1 MFKSLA
7 LAALIAV
14 LLAFLGFQYYITS
27 VPELVEPIA
36 VEDARFIEQ
45 DNSLI
50 VTFQGSAGRRF
61 TFGLR
66 GDVTSEPE
74 QTALFFIR
82 NPDLVPYVYW
92 PGFRSNDE
100 KRVLELLE
108 YWSES
113 HLPAEQLETF
123 TQAGPGELMPD
134 RLGGEA
140 AAYRIY
146 QVLEARN

>member
-50 VTFQGSAGRRF
+50 VTFQGSAGHRF

-66 GDVTSEPE
+66 GDVTNDPD

-113 HLPAEQLETF
+113 HLPADQLESF
-123 TQAGPGELMPD
+123 RQAEPGELMPD

>member
-50 VTFQGSAGRRF
+50 VTFQGSAGHRF

-66 GDVTSEPE
+66 GDVINDPA

-113 HLPAEQLETF
+113 HLPADQLESF
-123 TQAGPGELMPD
+123 RQAEPGELMPD

>member
-1 MFKSLA
+1 MIKSLA

-36 VEDARFIEQ
+36 VEDARFIEK
-45 DNSLI
+45 DNSLL
-50 VTFQGSAGRRF
+50 VTFQGSAGHRF

-66 GDVTSEPE
+66 GDVTNNPK

-92 PGFRSNDE
+92 PGLRSNDE

-108 YWSES
+108 YWVKS
-113 HLPAEQLETF
+113 HLPTAQLESF
-123 TQAGPGELMPD
+123 QQAQPGELTPEN
-134 RLGGEA
+134 LGGEA
-140 AAYRIY
+140 AVYRIY
-146 QVLEARN
+146 QILEGRN

>member
-50 VTFQGSAGRRF
+50 VTFQGSAGHRF

-66 GDVTSEPE
+66 GDVTSDPD

-113 HLPAEQLETF
+113 HLPADQLESF
-123 TQAGPGELMPD
+123 RQAKPEELMPE

>member
-1 MFKSLA
+1 MFKSLS

-50 VTFQGSAGRRF
+50 VTFQGSAGHRF

-66 GDVTSEPE
+66 GDVTNDPD

-113 HLPAEQLETF
+113 HLPADQLESF
-123 TQAGPGELMPD
+123 RQAEPGELMPD

-146 QVLEARN
+146 QVLAGRN